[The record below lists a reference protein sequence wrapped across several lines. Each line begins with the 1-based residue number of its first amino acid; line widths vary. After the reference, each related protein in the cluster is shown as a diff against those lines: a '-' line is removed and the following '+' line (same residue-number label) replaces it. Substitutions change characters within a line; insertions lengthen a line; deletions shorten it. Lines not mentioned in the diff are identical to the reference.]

1 MVRLRSRIGH
11 SRRIMFL
18 INESLI
24 DLKSLYL
31 GHLLAITLRLTL
43 LTVTRL
49 NLPVSHC
56 RNLSLKDGAVAVH

>member
-1 MVRLRSRIGH
+1 
-11 SRRIMFL
+11 MFL

-24 DLKSLYL
+24 DLKSLHL

-49 NLPVSHC
+49 NLSISHC